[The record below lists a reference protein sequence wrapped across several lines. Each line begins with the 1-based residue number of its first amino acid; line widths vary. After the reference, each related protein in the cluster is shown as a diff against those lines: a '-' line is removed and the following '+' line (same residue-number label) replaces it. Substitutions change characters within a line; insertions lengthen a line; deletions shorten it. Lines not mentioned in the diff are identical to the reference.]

1 MYTIKPFKH
10 ESTVLTEAGQSNPI
24 RWALVSKKGDV
35 LTPKSPWF
43 KCKDYFN
50 DVVAAKHE
58 MFFTQYGFN
67 NKTMSSYKDDGAYVM
82 VNFIQDKVAFQKDVE
97 AIMKPEFPVLFEDLP
112 DQMMLLY
119 IPEHY
124 FENTYRISLL
134 TYLIRASN
142 QPVGTPANFESVTQ
156 AFKSPVVLADHAFP
170 AHIKPKLAAIG
181 WDCPNQDL
189 WWWASGANF
198 NNIVCPAGGS
208 DLNNSIHNA
217 GVCSWLR

>member
-10 ESTVLTEAGQSNPI
+10 KSTVLTEAGQSNPI
-24 RWALVSKKGDV
+24 RWALVSKKDDV

-82 VNFIQDKVAFQKDVE
+82 VNFIDDTASFQKDVE

-142 QPVGTPANFESVTQ
+142 RPVGTPANFESVTQ
-156 AFKSPVVLADHAFP
+156 AFKSPVVLADHVFP
-170 AHIKPKLAAIG
+170 AHIKAKLSAIG

-189 WWWASGANF
+189 WWWASGTTH
-198 NNIVCPAGGS
+198 NNVTCSDTGS
-208 DLNNSIHNA
+208 AYQGIIHNA